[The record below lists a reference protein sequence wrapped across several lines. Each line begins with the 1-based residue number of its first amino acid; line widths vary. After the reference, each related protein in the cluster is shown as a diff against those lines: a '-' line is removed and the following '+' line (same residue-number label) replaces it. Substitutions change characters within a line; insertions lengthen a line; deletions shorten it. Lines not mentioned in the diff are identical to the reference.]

1 MSNNPLYVEDLQVGQ
16 RFVSPEVEITA
27 DEIKAFAK
35 AFDPQPFHLDGEAAK
50 ETLFKGL
57 AASGWHTSALT
68 MRLNVESLPLAGGIL
83 GMGVEV
89 AWNAPVRPGDV
100 LHVESEVVEI
110 APSKPG
116 ASRGVVV
123 ILGRTVNQNGHTVQ
137 TNKARLLVVCR
148 PGG

>member
-1 MSNNPLYVEDLQVGQ
+1 MSSSPLYVEDLHLGQ
-16 RFVSPEVEITA
+16 RFVSPQREITA
-27 DEIKAFAK
+27 EEIKAFAQT
-35 AFDPQPFHLDGEAAK
+35 FDPQPFHLDDEAAK

-68 MRLNVESLPLAGGIL
+68 MRLNVESLPLAGGVV

-89 AWNAPVRPGDV
+89 DWNAPVRPGDV

-110 APSKPG
+110 APPKPG
-116 ASRGVVV
+116 ARRGVVV
-123 ILGRTVNQNGHTVQ
+123 ILGKTINQKGETVQ
-137 TNKARLLVVCR
+137 TNKAKLLVGRR

>member
-1 MSNNPLYVEDLQVGQ
+1 MSRNQLYVEDLHVGQ
-16 RFVSPEVEITA
+16 RLVSSEVEITEH
-27 DEIKAFAK
+27 EIKDFAK

-68 MRLNVESLPLAGGIL
+68 MRLNVESLPLAGGVL

-89 AWNAPVRPGDV
+89 EWNAPVRPGDV

-110 APSKPG
+110 APAKPG
-116 ASRGVVV
+116 ARRGVVV
-123 ILGRTVNQNGHTVQ
+123 ILGRTVNQKGEIVQ
-137 TNKARLLVVCR
+137 TNKAKLLVSRR